1 MILKEIVA
9 LVKKDLVTEWRQKYA
24 INGILLYL
32 ACAIFIVYLGF
43 SVSHGVISQEVWITL
58 FWIIILFTAVNAV
71 AKSFILEKEERTLYY
86 FTLASPEAIILSKII
101 YNCMLMVVL
110 GALGL
115 LFYGTVFQNEITNQ
129 GLFYLSLVLGS
140 AGFAVIFTMISG
152 IASKASN
159 SGALMT
165 ILGFPVIVPLL
176 LVLVRISSEAM
187 VGSGSQVY
195 QDIVILVSL
204 NLLVMATAYILFPYI
219 WRS

>member
-1 MILKEIVA
+1 MLKEITA
-9 LVKKDLVTEWRQKYA
+9 LVRKDIVIEWRQKYA

-43 SVSHGVISQEVWITL
+43 SVNHGVISPEVWITL

-101 YNCMLMVVL
+101 YNCMLMVAL

-115 LFYGTVFQNEITNQ
+115 LFYGTVFQNEIADQ
-129 GLFYLSLVLGS
+129 GMFYLTLVLGS
-140 AGFAVIFTMISG
+140 TGFAVIFTMISG

-176 LVLVRISSEAM
+176 LVLIRLSSQALA
-187 VGSGSQVY
+187 GADSQAGN
-195 QDIVILVSL
+195 DILILVSL
-204 NLLVMATAYILFPYI
+204 NLLALATAYILFPYI